1 MFKKLLILV
10 SIILFTAC
18 AVTKTTE
25 TKTKTKIETLT
36 VTETV
41 KLDTT
46 IFIPA
51 EKASLFIPVQK
62 LKLNSS
68 KDSKFFTQQKGRSKV
83 TVKIDSLG
91 ITATSNCDSIAKK
104 LDFYKKEI
112 KQLKLEVTDTQVK
125 TTEKKGFSLLE
136 LMLYVTAF
144 AIVSFVAGY
153 LIKTFKII

>member
-10 SIILFTAC
+10 SLVFITAC
-18 AVTKTTE
+18 GGTKKTVTE
-25 TKTKTKIETLT
+25 TKNKVETLT

-51 EKASLFIPVQK
+51 EKASLFIPFEK

-68 KDSKFFTQQKGRSKV
+68 EGSKGFTQKKGRATVHVKV
-83 TVKIDSLG
+83 DSSG
-91 ITATSNCDSIAKK
+91 ITATANCDSIAKQ
-104 LDFYKKEI
+104 LQFYKTKITEMSKLVSEI
-112 KQLKLEVTDTQVK
+112 KAKE
-125 TTEKKGFSLLE
+125 EIKKGYNFLQLF
-136 LMLYVTAF
+136 LYVTAF
-144 AIVSFVAGY
+144 SIVSLVAGY

>member
-1 MFKKLLILV
+1 MRRYLILV
-10 SIILFTAC
+10 SIIFFTAC

-25 TKTKTKIETLT
+25 TKTKTKVETLT

-51 EKASLFIPVQK
+51 EKASLFIPIEK
-62 LKLNSS
+62 LQLSSS
-68 KDSKFFTQQKGRSKV
+68 KDFKFFTQKHGKATINVKV
-83 TVKIDSLG
+83 DSLG
-91 ITATSNCDSIAKK
+91 ITTTANCDSISKQ
-104 LDFYKKEI
+104 LQFYKNKVTAFTNSNSEVIAVEEI
-112 KQLKLEVTDTQVK
+112 
-125 TTEKKGFSLLE
+125 KKGFSFLQ

-144 AIVSFVAGY
+144 SIVSFVAGY